1 MDFIYVIICFALL
14 VLASSKPLN
23 FLPLMTGGQAEEAK
37 DLTLY
42 YAPWCGHCKK
52 LMPEWEKVKSALKA
66 IPSIKINTINTEEN
80 PKLAERAG
88 VKSFPTIFLRK
99 GGENR
104 TYDGPRTA
112 KALINFVK
120 NA

>member
-1 MDFIYVIICFALL
+1 MNFIYVIICFALL

-23 FLPLMTGGQAEEAK
+23 FLPLMTGGQTGAK

-42 YAPWCGHCKK
+42 YAPWCGYCKK

-66 IPSIKINTINTEEN
+66 DPSVKINTINTEEN
-80 PKLAERAG
+80 PKLAEQAG

-99 GGENR
+99 GGKKH

-112 KALINFVK
+112 KALINFVQ

>member
-42 YAPWCGHCKK
+42 YAPWCGYCKK

-66 IPSIKINTINTEEN
+66 IPSIKINMADGALKIYQNKKLLKTFSPSDTAIH
-80 PKLAERAG
+80 PKTVDYYVLEG
-88 VKSFPTIFLRK
+88 
-99 GGENR
+99 
-104 TYDGPRTA
+104 
-112 KALINFVK
+112 K
-120 NA
+120 NQN